1 MEKTSLYLP
10 AGLQRALRDA
20 ARREGRA
27 QADIVRDALTAYLA
41 GNPRPRPSII
51 GIAKGTR
58 DDGVSSAN
66 IKAWVRREWAKDL
79 ERKAGAKRRAR
90 ADD

>member
-10 AGLQRALRDA
+10 AHLQRALRDA

-27 QADIVRDALTAYLA
+27 QADIVRDALTSYLA
-41 GNPRPRPSII
+41 GRPRPQPTII
-51 GIAKGTR
+51 GIAKHTAE
-58 DDGVSSAN
+58 DGVGSAN
-66 IKAWVRREWAKDL
+66 IKAWVRREWAKDMT
-79 ERKAGAKRRAR
+79 RKAPAKKRSS

>member
-10 AGLQRALRDA
+10 ADLQRALRDT

-41 GNPRPRPSII
+41 GNPRPRPGII
-51 GIAKGTR
+51 GIARRTV

-66 IKAWVRREWAKDL
+66 VKAWVRREWGKGLA
-79 ERKAGAKRRAR
+79 RSPGARRRAR